1 MLPLHH
7 DPERDTSC
15 RGMRLIQVI
24 ASVLLRHLSENQG
37 GRIRT
42 GGLKLPKLAD

>member
-7 DPERDTSC
+7 DPGRDISC
-15 RGMRLIQVI
+15 RGIRLIQVI
-24 ASVLLRHLSENQG
+24 ASALAMILPENQG